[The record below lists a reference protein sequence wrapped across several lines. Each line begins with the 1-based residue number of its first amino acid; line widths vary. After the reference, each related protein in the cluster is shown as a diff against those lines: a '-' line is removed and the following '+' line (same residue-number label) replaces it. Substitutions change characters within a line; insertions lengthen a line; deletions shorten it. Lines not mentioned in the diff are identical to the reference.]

1 MRSTSRRLAG
11 QPLALIWRT
20 TDSAIQRLSNLS
32 DHPRPFG
39 RDPAIE
45 THVQLGACSVQDTRS
60 DRDSLLLQ
68 ALQSA
73 SLMFRVRIDSTHHDS
88 ANSRPDIASVQGGV
102 RPLVEHGSKVT

>member
-45 THVQLGACSVQDTRS
+45 THVQLDACSVQDTRS
-60 DRDSLLLQ
+60 DQDSLLSQ

-73 SLMFRVRIDSTHHDS
+73 PLMVRVRIDRAHYESPT
-88 ANSRPDIASVQGGV
+88 SRPENRFGTKRSPTV
-102 RPLVEHGSKVT
+102 S